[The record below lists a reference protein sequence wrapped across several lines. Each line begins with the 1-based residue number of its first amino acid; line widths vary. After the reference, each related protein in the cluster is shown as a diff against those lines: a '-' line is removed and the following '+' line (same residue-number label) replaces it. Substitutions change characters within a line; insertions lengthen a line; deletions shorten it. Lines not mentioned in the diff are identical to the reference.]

1 MTMNPNYKRTGLRV
15 ASTIYAPAAAVA
27 TAAATAAPLETS
39 DGESAAAGGGNG
51 GGKGGGGGGQ
61 RRCAGWA
68 AATALGAAVSVAS
81 VGRMAAHA
89 AGTRLLVAVIQLVL
103 SAAVHAAGLAIVS
116 FQCHRDNKS
125 L

>member
-1 MTMNPNYKRTGLRV
+1 M
-15 ASTIYAPAAAVA
+15 
-27 TAAATAAPLETS
+27 
-39 DGESAAAGGGNG
+39 
-51 GGKGGGGGGQ
+51 
-61 RRCAGWA
+61 
-68 AATALGAAVSVAS
+68 AS